1 MKSLWNDKDAK
12 AFAGDDLAMRVYT
25 SRLLGADES
34 LVMHGGGNTSV
45 KSTAQDFFGRD
56 VDVLYVKGSGWDL
69 GTIEKEGFPAIRLAE
84 TKMLAERSTLSDTDM
99 AKQLRALLMDQSS
112 PSPSVEAILHAI
124 MPLKFVDHT
133 HTDAVVTL
141 SNNPKG
147 SQIIGELYPDCLV
160 LPYVMPGFILSKQV
174 FDAIKDHNLEDYRG
188 IILLHHGVF
197 TFSND
202 AREAY
207 ENMIELVDRAD
218 VYIAANA
225 DSNIS
230 SAGTAPDLST
240 GAKPDLI
247 QLAKIRRA
255 VSEARGKAQLAFL
268 NSTPAARQFASRP
281 DVGSIATRGPI
292 TPDHVIRAKRTAVI
306 IDHDSND
313 DVPEI
318 QAFADDYKA
327 YFKKHT
333 DGTLEML
340 DPAPRWAVWKNVGTL
355 SFGSTQK
362 ECDIITDI
370 TRHTAWAIQTG
381 ESLGG
386 WEALPATDIF
396 ALEYWILEQAKLKK
410 PTTTVKPHLGKVA
423 IVTGAAVGIG
433 RAIAEQLEADGAMV
447 VGLDINPIVIDSDK
461 HKGFSGIVCD
471 LTDEAA
477 VKDAIEAVVAQY
489 GGIDIVVL
497 NAGIFEAGETIDE
510 LGEAWDRAV
519 AVNLTASQRVLRH
532 AIPYLKLGVDA
543 SVIAIGSRNYAAPGP
558 GAAAYSVSKAGITQ
572 LARVAALELASHYV
586 RVNVVHPDA
595 VFDTELWTDEAL
607 ESSAKRYDMTVEQ
620 YKTKNLLSREVKST
634 DVARLV
640 STMASDVFCATTG
653 AQIPIDGG
661 SDRVI

>member
-1 MKSLWNDKDAK
+1 MKSLWNDNEAK
-12 AFAGDDLAMRVYT
+12 AFADDDLAMRVYT

-45 KSTAQDFFGRD
+45 KSTTKDFFGREI
-56 VDVLYVKGSGWDL
+56 DVLYVKGSGWDL
-69 GTIEKEGFPAIRLAE
+69 GTIEKEGFPAIRLEE
-84 TKMLAERSTLSDTDM
+84 TKMLAERATLSDTDM
-99 AKQLRALLMDQSS
+99 AKQLRAFLMDQSS

-124 MPLKFVDHT
+124 MPFKFVDHT
-133 HTDAVVTL
+133 HADAVVTL
-141 SNNPKG
+141 SNNPNG
-147 SQIIGELYPDCLV
+147 EAIIEQLYPDCLV

-174 FDAIKDHNLEDYRG
+174 FEAIKDYDLAEYQG

-197 TFSND
+197 TFSDD
-202 AREAY
+202 ARQAY

-218 VYIAANA
+218 KYISANA
-225 DSNIS
+225 DSSIS
-230 SAGTAPDLST
+230 PAGTAIDLST

-255 VSEARGKAQLAFL
+255 VSDARRKAQLAFL
-268 NSTPAARQFASRP
+268 NSTPAAQQFSAHP
-281 DVGSIATRGPI
+281 DVASIATRGPI

-306 IDHDSND
+306 IDHELSD

-318 QAFADDYKA
+318 QAFVDDYKS
-327 YFKKHT
+327 YFEKHT
-333 DGTLEML
+333 DGSLEML

-386 WEALPATDIF
+386 WEALSAKEIF
-396 ALEYWILEQAKLKK
+396 DLEYWILEQAKLKK
-410 PTTTVKPHLGKVA
+410 PAGVVKPHLGKVA
-423 IVTGAAVGIG
+423 VVTGAAVGIG

-447 VGLDINPIVIDSDK
+447 VGLDIDPIDFDSDK
-461 HKGFSGIVCD
+461 HKGFSGSVCD
-471 LTDEAA
+471 VTDEEA
-477 VKDAIEAVVAQY
+477 VKEAIEAVVMKY

-497 NAGIFEAGETIDE
+497 NAGIFEAGETIEE
-510 LGEAWDRAV
+510 LGEAWDRGI

-543 SVIAIGSRNYAAPGP
+543 SVIAIGSRNYAAPGA

-572 LARVAALELASHYV
+572 LARVAALELAPDKV

-595 VFDTELWTDEAL
+595 VFDTELWTEETL
-607 ESSAKRYDMTVEQ
+607 ETSAKRYDMTVEE
-620 YKTKNLLSREVKST
+620 YKTKNLLSREIKSS

-640 STMASDVFCATTG
+640 STVASDVFCATTG